1 MESFLL
7 NVIMDHLFL
16 LFFFLYNISYIFN
29 NDLLGY
35 LFNIYEDLSCWFNYF
50 GLYHRF
56 SFMFLINRVFLR
68 SNFLLNAFKGY
79 LIILSAILLIF
90 HRFIVILNLVIK
102 AIFFKDLF
110 LLLSLNVL
118 LYMLGVKLF

>member
-1 MESFLL
+1 ML

-35 LFNIYEDLSCWFNYF
+35 LFNIYKDLSCLFKNF
-50 GLYHRF
+50 SLYHRF
-56 SFMFLINRVFLR
+56 RFMFLFNRVFLR
-68 SNFLLNAFKGY
+68 TNFLLNAFKGY

-90 HRFIVILNLVIK
+90 HRFIVILNLVFK

-118 LYMLGVKLF
+118 LCMLGVKLF

>member
-1 MESFLL
+1 
-7 NVIMDHLFL
+7 MDHLFL

-35 LFNIYEDLSCWFNYF
+35 LFNIYEDLSCLFNNF

-56 SFMFLINRVFLR
+56 SFVFLINRVFLR